1 MPPVCLLLR
10 LAAAI
15 LSRADDLA
23 LELGD
28 DLIFA
33 DSCTVTVYSVVSG
46 QRTVRLPKSSTVW
59 DLIRGGKVGRG

>member
-1 MPPVCLLLR
+1 MLLR
-10 LAAAI
+10 ALAHYGGTHVY
-15 LSRADDLA
+15 SDS
-23 LELGD
+23 D

>member
-1 MPPVCLLLR
+1 M
-10 LAAAI
+10 LALALGGCDLVADA
-15 LSRADDLA
+15 LADDLA